1 MLQRGCDMNLEE
13 FRGGLGYVYKRLAEE
28 LKATAASAAD
38 KDMSTRMSLYASAR
52 VRYESRRIP
61 RWARNGE
68 RLRAPAIRP
77 TLPVSVDGRQQSQSR
92 IPRNAGPGVRRVRAP
107 R

>member
-68 RLRAPAIRP
+68 RLRAPGVRP
-77 TLPVSVDGRQQSQSR
+77 GRR
-92 IPRNAGPGVRRVRAP
+92 GAGGGRRRARGRGPRGAGPGGRRGRAP